1 MRICLTSARSEI
13 LRTGNLSAIA
23 AGAPISENAPAEYTL
38 VFDGQAKTRGA
49 VSAQT
54 AHHPIPVLAEPQLVL
69 DAFARLRDSYDC
81 ANLTNEQVHNR
92 TSKTLNGYVAQF
104 FSDDAGTAM
113 MPKDLRAAYATIAW
127 EWFAPPHI
135 AQSAYFARILGHSEL
150 DLVTVQSYIDFYPLG
165 HKRDFQ
171 RAYRAGLRN
180 AINQLAQLTQA
191 ETDQRKRLLLA
202 ERRAQFQTALH
213 NNPVT

>member
-1 MRICLTSARSEI
+1 MHR
-13 LRTGNLSAIA
+13 
-23 AGAPISENAPAEYTL
+23 PENTL

-54 AHHPIPVLAEPQLVL
+54 APYPIPVLAEPQLVL
-69 DAFARLRDSYDC
+69 DAFARLRDTYDC

-171 RAYRAGLRN
+171 RAYRAGLRD

-191 ETDQRKRLLLA
+191 ETDERKRQLLD